1 MGRLKKKGV
10 DITLTE
16 YSDAYHTYDNF
27 RRGQLEL
34 LPDAQNT
41 RHCEIAEGDHGS
53 IMNAKTGKPFTL
65 ADPCVEKGAHV
76 GYNEAATAATVKA
89 VKDFL
94 TATFKL
100 KPSQTPLQ
108 AAPHRSSCLWLKC
121 NRPSL
126 HPSVKTPKPTSIR

>member
-100 KPSQTPLQ
+100 KPSVSQ
-108 AAPHRSSCLWLKC
+108 SS
-121 NRPSL
+121 NR
-126 HPSVKTPKPTSIR
+126 